1 MSSYPKQ
8 GRVLV
13 TGASSGIGA
22 AYATKLAQLGYSLS
36 LVARRRD
43 RLEALAKALQSKFGV
58 NVDVQVADLENPDH
72 LTHLESRLVG
82 GAFVGLVN
90 NAGSG
95 GLGSIN
101 ASGAQDLE
109 RNLRLN
115 IVALARLSRA
125 ALAGFKAQGEGFLV
139 NIGSVLA
146 FAPSPAAAAY
156 SGAKAFVLN
165 FTRSLQLEFSAS
177 PVRIQLVMP
186 GPVRTEFLS
195 SQGMDESVFPA
206 SAYLS
211 ADQLVAAAMAGL
223 DRGEAITIPSI
234 PDVETWEKIEVARKE
249 FMAATLSGKV
259 AIRYQ

>member
-115 IVALARLSRA
+115 IVALARLS
-125 ALAGFKAQGEGFLV
+125 E
-139 NIGSVLA
+139 
-146 FAPSPAAAAY
+146 PPW
-156 SGAKAFVLN
+156 
-165 FTRSLQLEFSAS
+165 
-177 PVRIQLVMP
+177 
-186 GPVRTEFLS
+186 
-195 SQGMDESVFPA
+195 PA
-206 SAYLS
+206 SRHRARAFWSIS
-211 ADQLVAAAMAGL
+211 AQSWRSHRLRPRLPTAA
-223 DRGEAITIPSI
+223 RRRS
-234 PDVETWEKIEVARKE
+234 
-249 FMAATLSGKV
+249 S
-259 AIRYQ
+259 